1 MMRAGRGEEDL
12 EEEGPDEEDPEEE
25 DGDEE
30 DETEVV
36 AEKKYHR
43 YRH

>member
-1 MMRAGRGEEDL
+1 MRAGRGEEDL